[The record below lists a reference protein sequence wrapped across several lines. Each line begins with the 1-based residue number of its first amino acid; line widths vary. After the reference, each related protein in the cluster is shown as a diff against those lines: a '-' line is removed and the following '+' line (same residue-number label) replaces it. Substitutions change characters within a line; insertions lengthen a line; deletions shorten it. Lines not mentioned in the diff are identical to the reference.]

1 MRARAAVASRLS
13 RAALVLS
20 LGAPAFASA
29 ATRAVGPGKTYAAP
43 CAAFAAASDNDV
55 IEIDAAGDY
64 DGDVCGV
71 SKNGLTIRGASGKAK
86 IDAAGKNAQGKAIWV
101 ISGNDTTV
109 ENIQF
114 TGAKVPDLNGA
125 GIRQEGKNL
134 TVRGCVF
141 RDNENGIL
149 AGDNPDSHILIEG
162 TEFDHNGAGDGYSHN
177 LYINHVGKLTFQF
190 NWSHR
195 AQIGHL
201 LKTRAAENRILYN
214 RLTGE
219 DGTQSYEID
228 VPNGG
233 TTYVIGNIVQ
243 QGAATDNPSLLA
255 YQQEGTHAS
264 NPGHDL
270 HVVNNTFVN
279 DRAGNA
285 TFVAIGGSVTTKAV
299 IRNNILSG
307 SGVLTNQAGPV
318 ASDNVTASDC
328 FVDALNFDYHLVDG
342 APCVDAGMDPGSANG
357 FDLAPALV
365 YVHPAASAP
374 RVVDGPL
381 DVGAYELQ
389 RGGADAGA
397 TPGTGG
403 TSAGGGGADAGGS
416 SSAGGA
422 SAGGASGSPASGGAS
437 AASGGSGAATG
448 GSPSSGG
455 SSGAPDGGADATP
468 QSDDSGCD
476 CRVAGGARSGAQRLV
491 ALAALA
497 LCVARRRRK
506 CAF

>member
-1 MRARAAVASRLS
+1 MRARAVASRLS
-13 RAALVLS
+13 RAAFA
-20 LGAPAFASA
+20 LGLGVPAYASA

-43 CAAFAAASDNDV
+43 CAAFAAAADNDV

-71 SKNGLTIRGASGKAK
+71 SKNGLTIRGVSGKAK

-149 AGDNPDSHILIEG
+149 AGDSADSHILIER

-201 LKTRAAENRILYN
+201 LKTRAAENHILYN

-219 DGTQSYEID
+219 GGTESYEID

-233 TTYVIGNIVQ
+233 TTYVVGNIVQ
-243 QGAATDNPSLLA
+243 QGAGTDNPSLLA

-270 HVVNNTFVN
+270 YVVNNTFVN

-285 TFVAIGGSVTTKAV
+285 TFVAIGASVTTKAV

-307 SGVLTNQAGPV
+307 TGALTNQAGPV
-318 ASDNVTASDC
+318 ASNNVTASDC
-328 FVDALNFDYHLVDG
+328 FVDAASFDYHL
-342 APCVDAGMDPGSANG
+342 APGSSCVDAGTEAGSANG
-357 FDLAPALV
+357 LELLPTQV
-365 YVHPAASAP
+365 YAHPAASAP
-374 RVVDGPL
+374 RVVVGLL

-389 RGGADAGA
+389 EEGADAGP

-403 TSAGGGGADAGGS
+403 TSAGGGGAGAGGS
-416 SSAGGA
+416 SSTGGVNAGG
-422 SAGGASGSPASGGAS
+422 SSGSLPSGGAS
-437 AASGGSGAATG
+437 SASGGSGATG
-448 GSPSSGG
+448 GVSGT
-455 SSGAPDGGADATP
+455 GGASPGPDAGPGPAP
-468 QSDDSGCD
+468 QSDDSGCG
-476 CRVAGGARSGAQRLV
+476 CRVAGGAHSGPRFFV

-497 LCVARRRRK
+497 LRAARRRRLR
-506 CAF
+506 C